1 MTVSSRTAPP
11 DATLVDFDGGSAFE
25 DGMTLDDY
33 GYASDS
39 DLEDD
44 EVEDASQSPVS
55 DGTAAHEGK

>member
-1 MTVSSRTAPP
+1 
-11 DATLVDFDGGSAFE
+11 LVDFDGGSTFE

-55 DGTAAHEGK
+55 DGTATHEGK